1 MTTWTRRLLLA
12 LALCVPVL
20 AAAQAFPSRPLR
32 IVVPFPPGGAGD
44 MHARLLA
51 QKLTGLLGQQVIVD
65 NRAGASG
72 NIGSEFVVKSPPD
85 GYTILFATTNTA
97 INQAANAAKVPFN
110 PVTDLAPITLTLTAQ
125 NLITVRPTLPFRSIA
140 ELVAFAKA
148 NPGKL
153 SFGSSGI
160 GTPWLSM
167 ELLKSLAGIDMVHV
181 PYKGDGPALVDL
193 MGGQIDLYTTNISAL
208 DAYHRSGKVRALAV
222 TSKKRAASLPDIP
235 TVDESGVPGYE
246 LESWFGFMVP
256 AGTPRPVIDRLHTAF
271 VQAIAMPD
279 VQKAM
284 TDVGLVP
291 TTSTP
296 EEFGARLRTD
306 IDKFSRVVKASGIKV
321 D

>member
-1 MTTWTRRLLLA
+1 MKTWSRRLLLA
-12 LALCVPVL
+12 LALCAPLL

-32 IVVPFPPGGAGD
+32 MVVPYPPGGAGD

-51 QKLTGLLGQQVIVD
+51 TKLSGLLGQPVLVD

-85 GYTILFATTNTA
+85 GYTILFGTTNMA
-97 INQAANAAKVPFN
+97 INHAANAAKVPFN
-110 PVTDLAPITLTLTAQ
+110 VMTDLAPITLTLTAQ
-125 NLITVRPTLPFRSIA
+125 NLITVRPTLPVRTIG
-140 ELVAFAKA
+140 ELVAYAKA

-160 GTPWLSM
+160 GSPWLSM
-167 ELLKSLAGIDMVHV
+167 ELLKSMAGIDMVHV
-181 PYKGDGPALVDL
+181 PYKGDGPALTDL
-193 MGGQIDLYTTNISAL
+193 MGGQIDVYTTNISAL
-208 DAYHRSGKVRALAV
+208 DAYHRSGKVRAIAV

-246 LESWFGFMVP
+246 LESWFGFLAP
-256 AGTPRPVIDRLHTAF
+256 AGTPRPVIDRLHAAF
-271 VQAIAMPD
+271 VQALAMPD
-279 VQKAM
+279 VQKSM

-296 EEFGARLRTD
+296 EEFAARIRAD
-306 IDKFSRVVKASGIKV
+306 IEKFSRVVKASGIKV